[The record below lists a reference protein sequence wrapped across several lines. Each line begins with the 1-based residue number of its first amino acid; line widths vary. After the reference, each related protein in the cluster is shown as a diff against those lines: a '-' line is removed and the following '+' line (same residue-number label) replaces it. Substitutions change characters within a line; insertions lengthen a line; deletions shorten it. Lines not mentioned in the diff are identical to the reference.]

1 MTTPEHASPPPTV
14 LIAAFDGWNDAG
26 SAATAAVDLMAEEWG
41 AQTVDT
47 FDPEDYHDFQVNRP
61 ITIVDDDGM
70 RRLDWPDTTVSL
82 ALTPQGR
89 RVVFVQGVEP
99 SLRWR
104 SYCEEIID
112 AARSH
117 GVGMLISVGALLAD
131 TPHTRPIPVHRTSD
145 DPRVQSE
152 LGIGS
157 SDYEG
162 PSGIVGVLSHLALE
176 QGIPSVSVWAAVPHY
191 VAQPPSP
198 KATLSLL
205 GAIEETLGEPVPTG
219 ELLED
224 SRAWQRGV
232 DELADQDPEI
242 SEYVRQL
249 EEAKDTSE
257 LPEASGEA
265 IAREFERYLRRRD
278 DGA

>member
-1 MTTPEHASPPPTV
+1 MVSTSEHTASSSPV
-14 LIAAFDGWNDAG
+14 LICAFDGWNDAG
-26 SAATAAVDLMAEEWG
+26 SAATAAVDILATHWS
-41 AQTVDT
+41 ARTIDT

-61 ITIVDDDGM
+61 LSVIDEGI
-70 RRLDWPDTTVSL
+70 RRLEWPDTTVSV
-82 ALTPQGR
+82 ATTPGGR
-89 RVVFVQGVEP
+89 PVVFVQGVEP

-104 SYCEEIID
+104 SYCEEILT

-117 GVGMLISVGALLAD
+117 GVELLIGVGALLAD

-145 DPRVQSE
+145 HPHLQAE
-152 LGIGS
+152 LGIDS

-162 PSGIVGVLSHLALE
+162 PSGIVGVLSHLAHAE
-176 QGIPSVSVWAAVPHY
+176 AIPSMSVWAAVPHY

-198 KATLSLL
+198 KATLALL
-205 GAIEETLGEPVPTG
+205 GAIEETLGEPVPTADLV
-219 ELLED
+219 EEA
-224 SRAWQRGV
+224 RAWQRGV

-278 DGA
+278 GDS